1 MIRLDAAHNQPVND
15 LFSQLVHCAKASD
28 VQTVIVEGQVLMRD
42 RQLQLVEERKALEEA
57 KKANQD
63 LMARLN
69 ALSF

>member
-1 MIRLDAAHNQPVND
+1 MPSTTNRKRSLQPARP
-15 LFSQLVHCAKASD
+15 LRQASD
-28 VQTVIVEGQVLMRD
+28 VQTVIVDGQVLMRD

-57 KKANQD
+57 KKANLD